1 MEAPDSTRENG
12 APAHEPPGVNRLS
25 LMCGISTWVIVAI
38 TFFALYLI
46 YDRHPVVY
54 ERRSLLGSHL

>member
-12 APAHEPPGVNRLS
+12 ASAHEPPGVNRLS
-25 LMCGISTWVIVAI
+25 LVCGISTWVIVAI

-46 YDRHPVVY
+46 YDGILSFMNVDH
-54 ERRSLLGSHL
+54 SWDLI